1 MRNIIINAY
10 KDVENLNNFDE
21 ISLKKHRIKRLQDQ
35 DYAVNYI
42 KEAINHKISLLD
54 IGSGSSALAYSLVSE
69 NILNYADC
77 VEPSLSRFNFAEK
90 WKKDTQC
97 RNVNNHNIDVAN
109 YSSNRKY
116 NAITIIDNTFSYI
129 GLYYDDNEMSLLVK
143 KLHELLIVGGIL
155 IIDVGLY
162 NNFINQINASTNKV
176 VQEFEV
182 EDSVGLWEYRLI
194 EKNIMNIKSTY
205 IDNTY
210 KILKKEENSKIYNLN
225 EIVNLFSNVGFKE
238 LSVYSDFNKN
248 SYIENKSDRLT
259 VTFMK

>member
-248 SYIENKSDRLT
+248 SFIENKSDRLT
-259 VTFMK
+259 VMFMK

>member
-1 MRNIIINAY
+1 MRDIIINAY

-21 ISLKKHRIKRLQDQ
+21 ISLKKYRIKRLQDQ
-35 DYAVNYI
+35 DYVVNYI
-42 KEAINHKISLLD
+42 KDALNNKVSLLD
-54 IGSGSSALAYSLVSE
+54 IGSGSSALAYSLVRE
-69 NILNYADC
+69 NILDYADC
-77 VEPSLSRFNFAEK
+77 VEPSLSRFIFAEK

-97 RNVNNHNIDVAN
+97 HNVNNHNIDVAN
-109 YSSNRKY
+109 YSSNHKY

-129 GLYYDDNEMSLLVK
+129 GLYYDDKEISLLIN
-143 KLHELLIVGGIL
+143 KLHDLLTSGGVL

-162 NNFINQINASTNKV
+162 TNYINQVNASSNKV

-182 EDSVGLWEYRLI
+182 ADSVGLWEYRLI

-225 EIVNLFSNVGFKE
+225 EILNLFSSVGFKDV
-238 LSVYSDFNKN
+238 SIYSDFNKN
-248 SYIENKSDRLT
+248 PFIENKSDRLT
-259 VTFMK
+259 VTFKK